1 MPESYIALA
10 KTLFN
15 HTLRY
20 MLKIYVIG
28 IYKTMSKEAQCF
40 SPAMTGDKSEKKHV
54 YCCYVQAS
62 YPVFFT
68 QFSYPV
74 QASYPEIR
82 MAHYS

>member
-40 SPAMTGDKSEKKHV
+40 SRRQQDGISRWNSLQMTSTIFSEKSLQTV
-54 YCCYVQAS
+54 VRES
-62 YPVFFT
+62 
-68 QFSYPV
+68 
-74 QASYPEIR
+74 I
-82 MAHYS
+82 